1 MFQFS
6 FSFNPRKLLTV
17 AVAGLLTYR
26 SFGHLPMIFFHSGF
40 CQTLDFSRLT
50 AAGLFRIFT

>member
-26 SFGHLPMIFFHSGF
+26 SFGHLPMRFFTVVF
-40 CQTLDFSRLT
+40 AKRLFSRLT
-50 AAGLFRIFT
+50 AAGLFRTFT